1 MTGYYVG
8 VGWSAKSQTSTFF
21 STTPG
26 ERGEGDVEEKARF
39 WRYGE

>member
-8 VGWSAKSQTSTFF
+8 VGWSAKSQTNTFF

-26 ERGEGDVEEKARF
+26 ERVIIVALKVEL
-39 WRYGE
+39 